1 MLLSKERR
9 TSMASP
15 EGGAPL
21 TISLVYSPAPRQVR
35 EWFLELP
42 AGATVA
48 RALAASGVLDEF
60 AELRTGR
67 LVLGIWGRKT
77 TPGHALRDQ
86 DRIEIYRGLR
96 VDPRWRAAS
105 AQPAGRQE
113 CRAVRQDPG
122 RRQGRLLTAAAP
134 MARPAGL
141 FAVATHNAPWVRLIS
156 AAHGV
161 VIHVVALAL
170 GIGDGDTLA

>member
-1 MLLSKERR
+1 
-9 TSMASP
+9 MASP

-35 EWFLELP
+35 EWSLQLP

-60 AELRTGR
+60 AELRAGR

-77 TPGHALRDQ
+77 TPGHVLRDQ

-96 VDPRWRAAS
+96 VDPKVARRE
-105 AQPAGRQE
+105 RFN
-113 CRAVRQDPG
+113 
-122 RRQGRLLTAAAP
+122 RQGAKS
-134 MARPAGL
+134 AGL
-141 FAVATHNAPWVRLIS
+141 FAKTRAGAK
-156 AAHGV
+156 AGY
-161 VIHVVALAL
+161 
-170 GIGDGDTLA
+170 